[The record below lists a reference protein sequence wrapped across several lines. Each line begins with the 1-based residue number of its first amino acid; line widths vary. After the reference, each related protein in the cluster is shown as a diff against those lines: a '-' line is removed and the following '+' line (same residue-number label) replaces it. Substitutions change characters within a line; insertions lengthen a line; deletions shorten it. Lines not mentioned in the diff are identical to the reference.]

1 MEKPQAESGETAPT
15 APSGRAAW
23 ATALALGVAA
33 PVAAVGVLGGS
44 WAALAWG
51 ALAWVLG
58 VVAKVPLAWAA
69 DAALSAAP
77 PRVRAAALGVASA
90 AGELT
95 VAALVFARWSAEARG
110 SWPEIV
116 TFGVGAGCTEMLL
129 LLAAALFARTPDDAA
144 GQWLQS
150 AAASWCVRNAL
161 AVERAAALAGHV
173 GARGLVCV
181 AVATGLPWPA
191 AAALASFSTVDAVA
205 AYGQMREW
213 NWFDPG
219 TCRRFHALS
228 AGVSLA
234 EVAALALAVSLLP

>member
-1 MEKPQAESGETAPT
+1 MERAQAENGEA
-15 APSGRAAW
+15 APSGRTAW
-23 ATALALGVAA
+23 AAALALGVAA
-33 PVAAVGVLGGS
+33 PVAAVPVLGGS
-44 WAALAWG
+44 WAAIGWG

-58 VVAKVPLAWAA
+58 LVAKVPLAWAA

-77 PRVRAAALGVASA
+77 PRVRAAGLGVASG

-95 VAALVFARWSAEARG
+95 VAALVFARWSAEARA

-116 TFGVGAGCTEMLL
+116 AFGVGAGSLELVLL
-129 LLAAALFARTPDDAA
+129 LTAALFSRTPEDAA
-144 GQWLQS
+144 GQWLQ
-150 AAASWCVRNAL
+150 AAASSWCVRNAL

-191 AAALASFSTVDAVA
+191 AAALLSFSAVDALA
-205 AYGQMREW
+205 AYGQLRRW

-228 AGVSLA
+228 AGISLV
-234 EVAALALAVSLLP
+234 EVAALALAIPLLP